1 MVEST
6 SVFQNN
12 NKVIINVYSLNSSSG
27 SYEGIIRKCGIKNK
41 NKI

>member
-12 NKVIINVYSLNSSSG
+12 NKVIINVDSLNSSSG
-27 SYEGIIRKCGIKNK
+27 GYEGIIRKCGIKI
-41 NKI
+41 KIKI